1 MGVILKKIADEDFV
15 IEQVEVD
22 VNDSSK
28 ETVVIEKQ
36 LTTAGVRKS
45 IKARLTALRN
55 IVDALNVRK
64 AEVQAEIALL
74 KAELDKY
81 QISED

>member
-1 MGVILKKIADEDFV
+1 MGVILTKIADEDFV

-55 IVDALNVRK
+55 QIDALNARK
-64 AEVQAEIALL
+64 AKVQAEIALL

-81 QISED
+81 QINED